1 MVVSSGRIQVKLNLA
16 IRRQHMQAACF
27 GLDGFA
33 LQGMYL
39 EDAMVILQAYTGT
52 RMYLHPGSCMGVL
65 A

>member
-33 LQGMYL
+33 LQGIY
-39 EDAMVILQAYTGT
+39 
-52 RMYLHPGSCMGVL
+52 
-65 A
+65 